1 MSMVLLI
8 GCDSMQKMLAGLDTP
23 TANIKGVRFDG
34 ISLEQANMLFDIEIS
49 NPYSV
54 ALPLTSIDYGLATEG
69 SPFASGKV
77 ALDGN
82 VPAKGS
88 RTIALPVNLTFAELL
103 KSASGIRLGQ
113 IVPYKADMS
122 LSVNAP
128 GVGPLSLPLTRKG
141 EVPVPAVP
149 KVSLTSVDFESL
161 TLSEAAA
168 VLKID
173 VANTNEFDIDLN
185 KFGYALKLGGTDIVA
200 TEVSKAASF
209 KPGQNRTLEIPI
221 RFKPSS
227 LGLAAFNM
235 LGGKDAK
242 FELSGDM
249 QLSTRFGALS
259 LPYRQSG
266 TTVLER

>member
-1 MSMVLLI
+1 MVLLT
-8 GCDSMQKMLAGLDTP
+8 GCNSMQKILAGLDTP

-34 ISLEQANMLFDIEIS
+34 LSLEQANMLFDIEIS

-69 SPFASGKV
+69 APFASGKV
-77 ALDGN
+77 ALERS

-88 RTIALPVNLTFAELL
+88 RTITLPVNLAFAELL
-103 KSASGIRLGQ
+103 KSASGVRLGQ

-128 GVGPLSLPLTRKG
+128 AVGPLSLPLSRNG

-149 KVSLTSVDFESL
+149 TVSLKSVAFEAL

-173 VANTNEFDIDLN
+173 IANTNEFDIDLN
-185 KFGYALKLGGTDIVA
+185 KFRYVLKLGGADIAA
-200 TEVSKAASF
+200 TEVSQAASF
-209 KPGQNRTLEIPI
+209 KPGQNRSLEIPI

-227 LGLAAFNM
+227 LGLAVFNM
-235 LGGKDAK
+235 LGGKNAI

-249 QLSTRFGALS
+249 QLGTRFGALS
-259 LPYRQSG
+259 LPYRQTG
-266 TTVLER
+266 TTALER